1 MINDFITEIC
11 SILNINKPSV
21 SYDTSHFVTDTMMAQ
36 CDPSGDTIYL
46 KKKDKP
52 DPDYLFSIAHELR
65 HVWQLAS
72 EKDLYFSDYKPV
84 DMLGNEKYN
93 NQLAEIDANAFASLI
108 MIEFFHLQPLYHGLS
123 ASTIKNIKTRMK
135 IISRELTE

>member
-21 SYDTSHFVTDTMMAQ
+21 SYDTSHFATDTMMAQ
-36 CDPSGDTIYL
+36 CNPSGDTIYL

-65 HVWQLAS
+65 HVWQLSAD
-72 EKDLYFSDYKPV
+72 KDLYFSNYKPV

-108 MIEFFHLQPLYHGLS
+108 MIDFFHLQPLYHGLS
-123 ASTIKNIKTRMK
+123 ASTIASIKDRMEF
-135 IISRELTE
+135 ISHELTE

>member
-1 MINDFITEIC
+1 MINEFIAEIC
-11 SILNINKPSV
+11 SMLKINSPSV
-21 SYDTSHFVTDTMMAQ
+21 SYDITHFPTNTMMAQ
-36 CDPSGDTIYL
+36 CDPSGSIIYL

-72 EKDLYFSDYKPV
+72 DKDLYFSNYEPV

-123 ASTIKNIKTRMK
+123 ASTVVKIKDRINI
-135 IISRELTE
+135 IAHELAE

>member
-1 MINDFITEIC
+1 MINDFMTEIC
-11 SILNINKPSV
+11 SVLNINKPSV
-21 SYDTSHFVTDTMMAQ
+21 SYDTSHFTTNTMMAQ

-65 HVWQLAS
+65 HVWQLVS
-72 EKDLYFSDYKPV
+72 DKDLYFSNYKPI
-84 DMLGNEKYN
+84 DMLDIEIYN

-108 MIEFFHLQPLYHGLS
+108 MIDFFHLQPLYHGLS
-123 ASTIKNIKTRMK
+123 ASTIANIKTRMK
-135 IISRELTE
+135 IISCELTE

>member
-21 SYDTSHFVTDTMMAQ
+21 SYDTSHFATDTMMAQ
-36 CDPSGDTIYL
+36 CDPSGNTIYL

-65 HVWQLAS
+65 HVWQFIS
-72 EKDLYFSDYKPV
+72 DKDLYFSDYKTV
-84 DMLGNEKYN
+84 DILGNEKYN
-93 NQLAEIDANAFASLI
+93 NQLAEIDANAFAGLI
-108 MIEFFHLQPLYHGLS
+108 MIDFFHLKPLWHGLS
-123 ASTIKNIKTRMK
+123 DDNIKLIEERMEL
-135 IISRELTE
+135 ISRSL

>member
-21 SYDTSHFVTDTMMAQ
+21 SYDTSHFATDTMMAQ
-36 CDPSGDTIYL
+36 YDPSGNTIYL

-65 HVWQLAS
+65 HVWQIS
-72 EKDLYFSDYKPV
+72 TNRNLYFSNYQTV
-84 DMLGNEKYN
+84 NVLGIEKYN
-93 NQLAEIDANAFASLI
+93 NQLAEVDANAFAGLI
-108 MIEFFHLQPLYHGLS
+108 MIEFFHLKPLWHGLS
-123 ASTIKNIKTRMK
+123 DNNIKLIEERMEL
-135 IISRELTE
+135 ISQSF